1 VIITKKGEIVEEK
14 KLCWNCKEILTL
26 RQIEIECQEMAKFKL
41 SDTEIEEQKEYL
53 MCSECSSDKQRIQTW
68 NEEFDEENEKYWT
81 R

>member
-1 VIITKKGEIVEEK
+1 
-14 KLCWNCKEILTL
+14 
-26 RQIEIECQEMAKFKL
+26 MAKFKL